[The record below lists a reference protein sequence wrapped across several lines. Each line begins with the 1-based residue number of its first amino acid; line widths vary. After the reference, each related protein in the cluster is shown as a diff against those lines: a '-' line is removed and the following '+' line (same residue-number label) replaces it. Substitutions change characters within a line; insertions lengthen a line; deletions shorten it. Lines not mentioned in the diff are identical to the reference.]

1 MKAKRKLK
9 YWRVTIVYVDKETS
23 GNRVFT
29 DLGKA
34 KRWAAAR
41 EIEGR
46 EEVSDRAV
54 RAGPIPLARST

>member
-9 YWRVTIVYVDKETS
+9 YWRVVIVYVDKETS

-34 KRWAAAR
+34 QRWAAR
-41 EIEGR
+41 QEKSKVVKPFL
-46 EEVSDRAV
+46 VSRLKSG
-54 RAGPIPLARST
+54 AGG